1 MEAWAASQAI
11 DGIGEVTVVLYE
23 DRVCMLHFG
32 SVEENE
38 DRIKL
43 WLKKH
48 IGASC
53 ELRTE
58 LYPVHNEVFREL
70 GEYAVNERTEF
81 TVSLDMRGTPF
92 QKRVW
97 QALQSI
103 PYGTTKSYAEIAAE
117 ADSPKAFRA
126 VGMANNKN
134 PVSIIVPCHRVI
146 GKNGKMVGFGGGV
159 HLKEGLLAL
168 EKAQAVSR

>member
-1 MEAWAASQAI
+1 MEAWAASQVF

-23 DRVCMLHFG
+23 GRVCMLHFG

-53 ELRTE
+53 ELRADWH
-58 LYPVHNEVFREL
+58 PVHNEVFREL
-70 GEYAVNERTEF
+70 EEYAADERTTF
-81 TVSLDMRGTPF
+81 TVPLDMRGTPF
-92 QKRVW
+92 QKKVW

-146 GKNGKMVGFGGGV
+146 GKDGKMVGFGSGIHV
-159 HLKEGLLAL
+159 KEALLAL

>member
-1 MEAWAASQAI
+1 MEAWAASRTI
-11 DGIGEVTVVLYE
+11 GNIGEVTVVIYE
-23 DRVCMLHFG
+23 GRVCMLHFG
-32 SVEENE
+32 SLKENE
-38 DRIKL
+38 ERIKR

-53 ELRTE
+53 GLRAELHP
-58 LYPVHNEVFREL
+58 LHNKVFREL
-70 GEYAVNERTEF
+70 EEYEANERTDF
-81 TVSLDMRGTPF
+81 TVPLDMRGTPF

-97 QALQSI
+97 EALQGI
-103 PYGTTKSYAEIAAE
+103 PYGMTKSYAEIAAE

-159 HLKEGLLAL
+159 HVKEGLLEL
-168 EKAQAVSR
+168 ERAQAVSR

>member
-1 MEAWAASQAI
+1 MEAFAASQAI
-11 DGIGEVTVVLYE
+11 NGIGEVTVVLYKA
-23 DRVCMLHFG
+23 RVCMLHFG

-38 DRIKL
+38 DRINL

-48 IGASC
+48 IGSSC
-53 ELRTE
+53 ELRAE
-58 LYPVHNEVFREL
+58 LHPMHNEVFREL
-70 GEYAVNERTEF
+70 EEYAANERTTF
-81 TVSLDMRGTPF
+81 TVPLDMRGTTF

-103 PYGTTKSYAEIAAE
+103 PYGTTKSYAEIAEE